1 MAIAELHGTE
11 AYPVPSQ
18 AQVAVI
24 HAADGVA
31 LRTAR
36 WRPTARKGAGV
47 PAKPGGRKAAGK

>member
-24 HAADGVA
+24 HEI
-31 LRTAR
+31 
-36 WRPTARKGAGV
+36 
-47 PAKPGGRKAAGK
+47 GRAHV